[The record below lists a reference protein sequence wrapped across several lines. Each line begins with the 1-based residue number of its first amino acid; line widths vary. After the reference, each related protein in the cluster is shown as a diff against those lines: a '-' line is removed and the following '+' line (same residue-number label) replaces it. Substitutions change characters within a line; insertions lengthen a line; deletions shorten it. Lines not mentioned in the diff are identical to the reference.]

1 MPYSIFGN
9 KFTQHSGITELMDDL
24 NAGVQGG
31 DDILMLGGGNP
42 ASIPEIQDRL
52 TVLLQNLLDE
62 GYHDENIFVTGNTVI
77 DSLLMVKDKIETD
90 VNCLVIDP
98 KRCLVFA

>member
-24 NAGVQGG
+24 NEGVKGG

-42 ASIPEIQDRL
+42 ASIPVIQERL
-52 TVLLQNLLDE
+52 TELMQELLDQ
-62 GYHDENIFVTGNTVI
+62 GKLIDTLANYDGPKGKDTFTSALLSYLMIFMIGI
-77 DSLLMVKDKIETD
+77 
-90 VNCLVIDP
+90 
-98 KRCLVFA
+98 